1 MQTQITSIG
10 TKITSKQAQVTLQTT
25 LTNQMA
31 EADSLIS
38 DRQQQYSEISG
49 MFSAM
54 QTEDQ
59 MYANG

>member
-1 MQTQITSIG
+1 
-10 TKITSKQAQVTLQTT
+10 
-25 LTNQMA
+25 MA
-31 EADSLIS
+31 AADSMIS
-38 DRQQQYSEISG
+38 MVQQQYSEISG